1 MTTIKHPIRRYYTDG
16 HANHGDGFRMV
27 SLPAIPGVSMAPDRA
42 ETTPTL
48 PTIRTHTPKR
58 IQGAALA
65 SSDARKVDELA
76 ALIIGYRAAT
86 LPAVT
91 AAMEGL

>member
-1 MTTIKHPIRRYYTDG
+1 MKTTHYIRRHESLTEAGRYA
-16 HANHGDGFRMV
+16 HV
-27 SLPAIPGVSMAPDRA
+27 SLPFVAGIAMTPERT
-42 ETTPTL
+42 ETAPTL
-48 PTIRTHTPKR
+48 PTIRVRSSKR
-58 IQGAALA
+58 VQGAALA

-91 AAMEGL
+91 VAMEGL

>member
-1 MTTIKHPIRRYYTDG
+1 MIDFTEALTN
-16 HANHGDGFRMV
+16 A
-27 SLPAIPGVSMAPDRA
+27 
-42 ETTPTL
+42 
-48 PTIRTHTPKR
+48 TIRTNTPKR
-58 IQGAALA
+58 VQGAALA

-76 ALIIGYRAAT
+76 ALIIGYRSAT